1 MVLRYLS
8 SGRNLHLTT
17 EEPDVG
23 TTVTEYPSPSTRVP
37 YHAAP
42 TTSSF
47 IHRVAVSSPPICAS
61 HIIPWR
67 TGKLFTG
74 SFGHEE
80 FWLHCHPWAP
90 IAPTLGTL
98 CQLHC
103 CFYCCLQCLG
113 TRLFALCPQSHRA
126 SASLRAG
133 LVSCTCALPYHH
145 PVRCPNLPKLHFWL
159 TGSSL
164 RWWLRAL
171 TPRFLSL
178 FYLRCL
184 LLKACSPGWCGHQGH
199 CRWHAHVAG
208 FSKFPR
214 EFLLH
219 LFTYPPLRW
228 SFFQM
233 ASKSRRRHTSVSSSD
248 PPRCLSL
255 RECSRCLLRNMPSVT
270 CDRLATSCSL
280 ALNTFFRR
288 WNTCSRC
295 HVCDWGSGY
304 WPAPRKPLF

>member
-1 MVLRYLS
+1 MQ
-8 SGRNLHLTT
+8 
-17 EEPDVG
+17 
-23 TTVTEYPSPSTRVP
+23 
-37 YHAAP
+37 
-42 TTSSF
+42 
-47 IHRVAVSSPPICAS
+47 
-61 HIIPWR
+61 
-67 TGKLFTG
+67 
-74 SFGHEE
+74 SFGCTVIHGRPSRPH
-80 FWLHCHPWAP
+80 LAHC
-90 IAPTLGTL
+90 
-98 CQLHC
+98 
-103 CFYCCLQCLG
+103 
-113 TRLFALCPQSHRA
+113 
-126 SASLRAG
+126 
-133 LVSCTCALPYHH
+133 VSCTAAFTAACSVWERAYSHCVPSRTERRPVDVQGSCRARARRPFARASALPYHH

-164 RWWLRAL
+164 RWWLRSL

-219 LFTYPPLRW
+219 RFTYPPLRW

-270 CDRLATSCSL
+270 CDRLATSCPL